1 MHEYIN
7 PATWIIAILAVLTIM
22 FYAVS
27 WYNEVNHDRK
37 SFTKFIDRIDQ
48 RLDRFEKGMDQR
60 LDRFEKRMDQRI
72 DRMDERM
79 SKMDQRM
86 DRMDERIFKMD
97 ERMSKMDGR
106 ISKMDLRMD
115 NMSEILNQT
124 NRVVRSLQI
133 QDLSKTAESK
143 SPRRLSE
150 LGHRVSQEINAP
162 VIVEV
167 LLPDVWP
174 EAKDKSP
181 YDVQAMCFDY
191 IFDWKPTGEVES
203 RIKDS
208 AYQNGISWYE
218 TVEVIALQLRDR
230 ILERQ
235 SQEKKPSD

>member
-1 MHEYIN
+1 MQEYIN
-7 PATWIIAILAVLTIM
+7 PATWVIAILAVLTIV

-37 SFTKFIDRIDQ
+37 SFTMFIDRIDQ
-48 RLDRFEKGMDQR
+48 R
-60 LDRFEKRMDQRI
+60 I
-72 DRMDERM
+72 DRMDDRM

-86 DRMDERIFKMD
+86 D
-97 ERMSKMDGR
+97 
-106 ISKMDLRMD
+106 
-115 NMSEILNQT
+115 NMSGLIAKMFEILNQT

-133 QDLSKTAESK
+133 QNLSKTAESK